1 MDATPLRKEL
11 EKKLLGTL
19 KSGEMVYDRPR
30 SHLHTNDALEKHL
43 PLALAQIDSKGQEF
57 FCETIDFGTEIGFSN
72 FVEVTPED
80 EIVYAQR
87 LGRRGPSRFV
97 KNRVPLATSKLT
109 VILKK
114 IETGYIA
121 VTAFLGPKNEPEPWD
136 PFATEHSAKFWETH
150 AVVWGTEIV
159 LPDTETTD
167 TLRFHVKLSKYT
179 PRPQSTGTNLNT
191 ETKE

>member
-1 MDATPLRKEL
+1 MDASPLRTEV
-11 EKKLLGTL
+11 EKKQLGTL
-19 KSGEMVYDRPR
+19 MSGEMVFDRPR
-30 SHLHTNDALEKHL
+30 SHLHTNDALDKHL
-43 PLALAQIDSKGQEF
+43 PLALAKIDARGQEF
-57 FCETIDFGTEIGFSN
+57 FCETVDFGTEIGFAN
-72 FVEVTPED
+72 CVEVTIED

-114 IETGYIA
+114 IETGYIT

-136 PFATEHSAKFWETH
+136 PFATENSAKFWETH

-167 TLRFHVKLSKYT
+167 TLRFHVKLSKYA
-179 PRPQSTGTNLNT
+179 PRAQGADS
-191 ETKE
+191 